1 MPPATATPPATVQ
14 ARFDR
19 AGLDTLVAEQA
30 SAGWVSD
37 RRREAFAALETLSL
51 PDRKSEH
58 WMRTDLRLF
67 KPAAWGL
74 AVKPATGAVPEG
86 LLAAAIAA
94 RGSAVECFPDEG
106 RAGSAAGGLAAA
118 TIAPR
123 GSATRQG
130 RELFAAHAESAP
142 GIAGR
147 FAALDGHIVQ
157 DELSPALAAQ
167 GVRFGSAEAVL
178 ADLEAELRPH
188 WFSVIDTR
196 SDWFAA
202 LHAAFHRA
210 SVVLYVPAGV
220 KVAEPLHVM
229 SAISAGGVDT
239 SHVLVVLGDG
249 AEATLL
255 TETAGGGAA
264 GSAGGFHCGGTEI
277 VVGRRAF
284 LRMVNLQNWNLGVW
298 HFARQKAVVHAGGRL
313 QWTLGALGSRLSQ
326 VAQDVALVGREAE
339 AQVNGVMFTEGRQ
352 HLVYN
357 TLQHHAAPACKSDL
371 LYKGA
376 LQDRSRLVWRG
387 MIKVDKAAQKTDG
400 YQRNDNLM
408 LSNESRAD
416 SIPGLEIEADDVRCT
431 HGATSGRVDAEQ
443 VFYAQARGLTA
454 DEAARLVVTGFFQQ
468 VFDRITI
475 PEVREAL
482 ARAVCSRIRRLS

>member
-1 MPPATATPPATVQ
+1 MSAATATPPTPAQ

-19 AGLDTLVAEQA
+19 AGLDSLIAEQA
-30 SAGWVSD
+30 AAGWVTD
-37 RRREAFAALETLSL
+37 RRREALAALESLAL
-51 PDRKSEH
+51 PDRKSEN

-74 AVKPATGAVPEG
+74 AAKPASQTMPEG

-94 RGSAVECFPDEG
+94 GEPAAECFPEESC
-106 RAGSAAGGLAAA
+106 RTTAAA
-118 TIAPR
+118 A
-123 GSATRQG
+123 
-130 RELFAAHAESAP
+130 L
-142 GIAGR
+142 AGR
-147 FAALDGHIVQ
+147 FASLDGHVVR
-157 DELSPALAAQ
+157 DELAPTLAER

-188 WFSVIDTR
+188 WFSVIDAR

-210 SVVLYVPAGV
+210 SAVLYVPAGV
-220 KVAEPLHVM
+220 KVAEPLHMM

-239 SHVLVVLGDG
+239 SHVLVVLGEG

-255 TETAGGGAA
+255 TETAGGGPV
-264 GSAGGFHCGGTEI
+264 GTPGGFHCGGTEI

-284 LRMVNLQNWNLGVW
+284 LRMVNLQNWNTGVW
-298 HFARQKAVVHAGGRL
+298 HFARQKAVVQAGGRL

-326 VAQDVALVGREAE
+326 VAQDVALAGREAE

-357 TLQHHAAPACKSDL
+357 TLQHHEAPACKSDL

-443 VFYAQARGLTA
+443 VFYAQARGLSA
-454 DEAARLVVTGFFQQ
+454 DEAARLVVAGFFQQ

-482 ARAVCSRIRRLS
+482 ARAVCRRIRRIS

>member
-1 MPPATATPPATVQ
+1 MPPATATPPFPVQ
-14 ARFDR
+14 VGFDR
-19 AGLDTLVAEQA
+19 AGLDAIIAEQA
-30 SAGWVSD
+30 AAGWVAD
-37 RRREAFAALETLSL
+37 RRREAFAALESLGL
-51 PDRKSEH
+51 PDRRSEN
-58 WMRTDLRLF
+58 WMRTDLRMF
-67 KPAAWGL
+67 KPAAWSLAAKPAEQGL
-74 AVKPATGAVPEG
+74 AAEAVPEG
-86 LLAAAIAA
+86 LLAAAITAGEPA
-94 RGSAVECFPDEG
+94 GDWSSDEV
-106 RAGSAAGGLAAA
+106 RRPPVAAA
-118 TIAPR
+118 
-123 GSATRQG
+123 
-130 RELFAAHAESAP
+130 L
-142 GIAGR
+142 AGR
-147 FAALDGHIVQ
+147 FASLDGHVVR
-157 DELSPALAAQ
+157 DELSPALAAR
-167 GVRFGSAEAVL
+167 GVRFGSADAVL
-178 ADLEAELRPH
+178 ADLEAELKPH
-188 WFSVIDTR
+188 WFSVIDAR

-210 SVVLYVPAGV
+210 SAVLYVPPGV
-220 KVAEPLHVM
+220 KLAEPLHVM
-229 SAISAGGVDT
+229 AAISAGGVDT

-255 TETAGGGAA
+255 TETAGGGEA

-284 LRMVNLQNWNLGVW
+284 LRMVNLQNWNMGVW

-357 TLQHHAAPACKSDL
+357 TLQHHEAPACKSDL

-454 DEAARLVVTGFFQQ
+454 DEAARLVVAGFFQQ

-482 ARAVCSRIRRLS
+482 ARAVCSRIRRIS

>member
-1 MPPATATPPATVQ
+1 MPPATATPSSPVQ

-19 AGLDTLVAEQA
+19 AGFDTLLAEQA
-30 SAGWVSD
+30 EAGWVAD
-37 RRREAFAALETLSL
+37 RRREAFAAFEGLAL
-51 PDRKSEH
+51 PDRRSEH
-58 WMRTDLRLF
+58 WMRTDMRLF

-74 AVKPATGAVPEG
+74 ASRPVASEVPEG
-86 LLAAAIAA
+86 LLAEAITS
-94 RGSAVECFPDEG
+94 GEAVGECFPEQ
-106 RAGSAAGGLAAA
+106 ACAPAPPKAAL
-118 TIAPR
+118 
-123 GSATRQG
+123 
-130 RELFAAHAESAP
+130 
-142 GIAGR
+142 AGR
-147 FAALDGHIVQ
+147 FTSLDGHVLRA
-157 DELSPALAAQ
+157 ELDPALAAR
-167 GVRFGSAEAVL
+167 GVRFGAAETVL
-178 ADLEAELRPH
+178 ADLERELAPH
-188 WFSVIDTR
+188 WFSVIDGR
-196 SDWFAA
+196 CDWFAA

-210 SVVLYVPAGV
+210 SAVLYVPPGV
-220 KVAEPLHVM
+220 RLAEPLHVM
-229 SAISAGGVDT
+229 AAISPGGVDT
-239 SHVLVVLGDG
+239 SHVLVVLGAG
-249 AEATLL
+249 AEATVL

-264 GSAGGFHCGGTEI
+264 GTAGGFHCGGTEI
-277 VVGRRAF
+277 VVGRGAF
-284 LRMVNLQNWNLGVW
+284 LRMVNLQNWNTGVW
-298 HFARQKAVVHAGGRL
+298 HVARQKAVVQAGGRL

-326 VAQDVALVGREAE
+326 VAQDVALTGREAE

-357 TLQHHAAPACKSDL
+357 TLQHHEAPACKSDL

-387 MIKVDKAAQKTDG
+387 MIKVDKGAQKTDG

-443 VFYAQARGLTA
+443 VFYAQARGLSA
-454 DEAARLVVTGFFQQ
+454 DEAARLVVAGFFQQ

-482 ARAVCSRIRRLS
+482 AQAVCSRIRRIS

>member
-1 MPPATATPPATVQ
+1 MPPATATPPFPVQ
-14 ARFDR
+14 VGFDR
-19 AGLDTLVAEQA
+19 AGLDAIIAEQA
-30 SAGWVSD
+30 AAGWVAD
-37 RRREAFAALETLSL
+37 RRREAFAALESLGL
-51 PDRKSEH
+51 PDRRSEN
-58 WMRTDLRLF
+58 WMRTDLRMF
-67 KPAAWGL
+67 KPAAGSLAAKPAEQGL
-74 AVKPATGAVPEG
+74 AAEAVPEG
-86 LLAAAIAA
+86 LLAAAITAGEPA
-94 RGSAVECFPDEG
+94 GDWSSDEV
-106 RAGSAAGGLAAA
+106 RRPPVAAA
-118 TIAPR
+118 L
-123 GSATRQG
+123 G
-130 RELFAAHAESAP
+130 
-142 GIAGR
+142 GR
-147 FAALDGHIVQ
+147 FASLDGHVVR
-157 DELSPALAAQ
+157 DELSPALAAR
-167 GVRFGSAEAVL
+167 GVRFGSADAVL
-178 ADLEAELRPH
+178 ADLEAELKPH
-188 WFSVIDTR
+188 WFSVIDAR

-210 SVVLYVPAGV
+210 SAVLYVPPGV
-220 KVAEPLHVM
+220 KLAEPLHVM
-229 SAISAGGVDT
+229 AAISAGGVDT

-255 TETAGGGAA
+255 TETAGGGEA

-284 LRMVNLQNWNLGVW
+284 LRMVNLQNWNMGVW

-357 TLQHHAAPACKSDL
+357 TLQHHEAPACKSDL

-454 DEAARLVVTGFFQQ
+454 DEAARLVVAGFFQQ

-482 ARAVCSRIRRLS
+482 ARAVCSRIRRIS

>member
-1 MPPATATPPATVQ
+1 MPPATATPPFPVQ
-14 ARFDR
+14 VGFDR
-19 AGLDTLVAEQA
+19 AGLDAIIAEQA
-30 SAGWVSD
+30 AAGWVAD
-37 RRREAFAALETLSL
+37 RRREAFAALESLGL
-51 PDRKSEH
+51 PDRRSEN
-58 WMRTDLRLF
+58 WMRTDLRMF
-67 KPAAWGL
+67 KPAAWSLAAKPAEQGL
-74 AVKPATGAVPEG
+74 AAEAVPEG
-86 LLAAAIAA
+86 LLAAAITAGEPA
-94 RGSAVECFPDEG
+94 GDWSSDEV
-106 RAGSAAGGLAAA
+106 RRPPVAAA
-118 TIAPR
+118 L
-123 GSATRQG
+123 G
-130 RELFAAHAESAP
+130 
-142 GIAGR
+142 GR
-147 FAALDGHIVQ
+147 FASLDGHVVR
-157 DELSPALAAQ
+157 DELSPALAAR
-167 GVRFGSAEAVL
+167 GVRFGSADAVL
-178 ADLEAELRPH
+178 ADLEAELKPH
-188 WFSVIDTR
+188 WFSVIDAR

-210 SVVLYVPAGV
+210 SAVLYVPPGV
-220 KVAEPLHVM
+220 KLAEPLHVM
-229 SAISAGGVDT
+229 AAISAGGVDT

-255 TETAGGGAA
+255 TETAGGGEA

-284 LRMVNLQNWNLGVW
+284 LRMVNLQNWNMGVW

-357 TLQHHAAPACKSDL
+357 TLQHHEAPACKSDL

-454 DEAARLVVTGFFQQ
+454 DEAARLVVAGFFQQ

-482 ARAVCSRIRRLS
+482 ARAVCSRIRRIS